1 MHVKS
6 TRTLVKNGKKIYS
19 GIFRDGS
26 AGRYAKKRFR
36 ERRRKLMKKENR
48 LMVLTGVPYGPGQ
61 ETTWTYAHSPTY
73 QEPTLMYLTGIN
85 QSEVILLLDPGSKE
99 SDEILFVKKKDPR
112 KEFWDGVRFGVGNPE
127 NVSEVKC
134 VTGIK
139 DVQDID
145 DFDEI
150 FKTRFLKRRKKQV
163 GTFWL
168 ESKRA
173 GHRRTIQTDHNWKFK
188 KRIERLLRKWK
199 APKGCLSN
207 IMQSHFELRLPLDA
221 YDIANTLKAQKIT
234 GEAFKETL
242 RNFRK
247 FNNECMV
254 QGFIEG
260 QMLMHSPYGLSFP
273 GIIAAG
279 HNATV
284 LHYMKNDDPI
294 VKGELVLLDFGVR
307 WMTMHAD
314 ISRTVPA
321 SGKFNPMQKILYEIV
336 LAAQLAVEKK
346 ARAGE
351 TIVELNNVC
360 WATIRKGLDEKFH
373 GRGGLS
379 QMEYQ
384 GRPHGVSHLIGEQ
397 EHDGDPFRD
406 YGIEPMKPGWLVSNE
421 PGLYGRFRWK
431 HKGKVYDEEIGIRLE
446 DNLLITQTGCVN
458 LSKGIPRRVAEIER
472 LMARPRR
479 K

>member
-6 TRTLVKNGKKIYS
+6 TGTAVKNGKKIYS
-19 GIFRDGS
+19 GIFRDGG
-26 AGRYAKKRFR
+26 AGKKAQSRFR

-48 LMVLTGVPYGPGQ
+48 LMALTGVPYGPGQ
-61 ETTWTYAHSPTY
+61 ETTWTYAHAPTY

-85 QSEVILLLDPGSKE
+85 QSEVILLLDPGSRE
-99 SDEILFVKKKDPR
+99 SDEILFVKRKDPR
-112 KEFWDGVRFGVGNPE
+112 KEFWDGVRFGVGDPK
-127 NVSEVKC
+127 NVREVKR
-134 VTGIK
+134 VTGIR

-150 FKTRFLKRRKKQV
+150 FKKRFSKRKKKQV
-163 GTFWL
+163 GAFWL
-168 ESKRA
+168 ESTRS
-173 GHRRTIQTDHNWKFK
+173 GRRKTIKTDHNWNFK
-188 KRIERLLRKWK
+188 KRIESLLRKWK
-199 APKGCLSN
+199 APKGCLGN

-234 GEAFKETL
+234 GDAFRETL

-247 FNNECMV
+247 FGNECQI
-254 QGFIEG
+254 QGFMEG
-260 QMLMHSPYGLSFP
+260 QMLMNSPYGLSFP

-279 HNATV
+279 RNATV

-294 VKGELVLLDFGVR
+294 GQGELVLMDFGVR

-314 ISRTVPA
+314 ISRTVPV

-336 LAAQLAVEKK
+336 LAAQVAVEKK
-346 ARAGE
+346 ARAGV
-351 TIVELNNVC
+351 TIADLNNVC
-360 WATIRKGLDEKFH
+360 WDTIRDGLDKKFH
-373 GRGGLS
+373 GLGGKS
-379 QMEYQ
+379 KMVYK

-406 YGIEPMKPGWLVSNE
+406 YGIDPMRPGWLISNE

-431 HKGKVYDEEIGIRLE
+431 HRDRVYDEEMGIRIE
-446 DNLLITQTGCVN
+446 DNLLITKTGCVN
-458 LSKGIPRRVAEIER
+458 LSKGIPRRVEEIER

>member
-1 MHVKS
+1 MHVKPPDS
-6 TRTLVKNGKKIYS
+6 RLKNGKKIYS

-26 AGRYAKKRFR
+26 AGKKAKSRFR
-36 ERRRKLMKKENR
+36 ERRRKLMKRENR

-61 ETTWTYAHSPTY
+61 ETTWTYAHAPTY
-73 QEPTLMYLTGIN
+73 QEPTLMYLTGVN

-99 SDEILFVKKKDPR
+99 SDEILFVKRKDPR
-112 KEFWDGVRFGVGNPE
+112 KEFWDGVRFGVGDSE
-127 NVSEVKC
+127 SVREVKA
-134 VTGIK
+134 VTGIR
-139 DVQDID
+139 DVQDIE
-145 DFDEI
+145 DFEEI
-150 FKTRFLKRRKKQV
+150 FKKRFLKQKKKEV

-168 ESKRA
+168 QSSRT
-173 GHRRTIQTDHNWKFK
+173 GRRRIIKSDHNWKFK
-188 KRIERLLRKWK
+188 KRIESLLRKWK
-199 APKGCLSN
+199 APKDCLSN
-207 IMQSHFELRLPLDA
+207 IMRSHFELRLPLDA

-242 RNFRK
+242 RHFRRLK
-247 FNNECMV
+247 NECQV
-254 QGFIEG
+254 QGFLEG
-260 QMLMHSPYGLSFP
+260 QMLMQSPYGLSFP

-294 VKGELVLLDFGVR
+294 EKGELVLLDFGVR

-336 LAAQLAVEKK
+336 LAAQLEVQKK
-346 ARAGE
+346 ACAGVAI
-351 TIVELNNVC
+351 TELNEVC
-360 WATIRKGLDEKFH
+360 WATVQNELDQKFH
-373 GRGGLS
+373 SRGGVSIL
-379 QMEYQ
+379 EYA

-406 YGIEPMKPGWLVSNE
+406 YSVEPMRPGWLISNE
-421 PGLYGRFRWK
+421 PGLYGRFQWQYR
-431 HKGKVYDEEIGIRLE
+431 GKKYDEEIGIRIE
-446 DNLLITQTGCVN
+446 DNLLIMKNGCVN
-458 LSKGIPRRVAEIER
+458 LSRGIPKRVEEIER
-472 LMARPRR
+472 LMTRSR